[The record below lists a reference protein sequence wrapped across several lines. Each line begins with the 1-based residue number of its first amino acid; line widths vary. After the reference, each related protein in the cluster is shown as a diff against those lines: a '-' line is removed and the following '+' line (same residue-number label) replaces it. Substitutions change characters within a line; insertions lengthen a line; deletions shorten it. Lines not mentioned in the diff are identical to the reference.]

1 MPIEFRDYSIEVS
14 AKMKD
19 AAKRFLIEAAHEV
32 TSQTIRTTSPKKQQ
46 LRGSWGNSVDENAMT
61 AQIGSP
67 LEESFWNEFG
77 TGSHAIHGDGRKGWW
92 VYIEGQPRGEK
103 NSRVYDSQQEALS
116 ILRAAMADMHLP
128 YALGQYRAAPLPETY
143 FVGQWVDAE
152 SFTEDGRAD
161 STMTLL
167 GYSRAGLDALLA
179 ASKAIQAR
187 FPAYGWTC
195 ITDSGSGLAISFAGA
210 SFLPDIDGAARRI
223 SINLNIKEWSV
234 DET

>member
-92 VYIEGQPRGEK
+92 VYIEGSRGARRTRACTTA
-103 NSRVYDSQQEALS
+103 SRRRRKPS
-116 ILRAAMADMHLP
+116 
-128 YALGQYRAAPLPETY
+128 
-143 FVGQWVDAE
+143 
-152 SFTEDGRAD
+152 
-161 STMTLL
+161 ST
-167 GYSRAGLDALLA
+167 
-179 ASKAIQAR
+179 
-187 FPAYGWTC
+187 
-195 ITDSGSGLAISFAGA
+195 SGAKG
-210 SFLPDIDGAARRI
+210 FLPSPPMARTRI
-223 SINLNIKEWSV
+223 
-234 DET
+234 